1 MQYLRVLKPQNHIQR
16 TNRPEME
23 TNNISL
29 HCNPTSKQNG
39 FTYIGLMIAVAI
51 MGISLA
57 AVGQMWHNIQ
67 TREKE
72 KQLLYIGNQYRQ
84 AIAHYYQESPG
95 AAKKYPASLDELV
108 KDSRYVTTKRYI
120 RKKYKDPIT
129 GSEEWGLIP
138 GTNGGIM
145 GVFSLSTDKPLKTGN
160 FRPVDSLFENKTKY
174 AEWTFF
180 APRTSPTTPQT
191 QTLATGAAQNQNPG
205 IPQTTPQPPSPIF
218 QPQTK

>member
-1 MQYLRVLKPQNHIQR
+1 MAAYKISTFKKPYVFQR
-16 TNRPEME
+16 
-23 TNNISL
+23 
-29 HCNPTSKQNG
+29 G

-72 KQLLYIGNQYRQ
+72 KQLLYIGDQYRK

-95 AAKKYPASLDELV
+95 AAKKYPTSLDELV

-129 GSEEWGLIP
+129 GNEEWGVIP

-145 GVFSLSTDKPLKTGN
+145 GVYSLSTDEPLKTGD
-160 FRPVDSLFENKTKY
+160 FRPADSLFENKKKY
-174 AEWTFF
+174 SEWAFF
-180 APRTSPTTPQT
+180 APRTSPATTQT
-191 QTLATGAAQNQNPG
+191 QTLATGTAPNQNPA
-205 IPQTTPQPPSPIF
+205 IPQTIPQPPSSII
-218 QPQTK
+218 QPQN